1 MRKLLFIM
9 KKLIYL
15 FLTILLF
22 SCGGNDD
29 NSSNNVSIN
38 PPSWIQ
44 GVWINPEF
52 QSLGIRIGYEFKTD
66 NFCYVQSNINNCYK
80 EQVALF
86 ADADGDNAEVQE
98 NITND
103 SYSIDIRL
111 IGGTTSYVFEKVSNS
126 RILLKNANGQ
136 DQDTFLDRE

>member
-1 MRKLLFIM
+1 M
-9 KKLIYL
+9 KKYLLIYP
-15 FLTILLF
+15 LLALLIF
-22 SCGGNDD
+22 ACSDSD
-29 NSSNNVSIN
+29 SSSSNLSIN

-44 GVWINPEF
+44 GIWINSEL
-52 QSLGIRIGYEFKTD
+52 QSLGLRIGYEFKTD
-66 NFCYVQSNINNCYK
+66 NFCIVQSNVNNCYK

-86 ADADGDNAEVQE
+86 SDADGDNTNAEVQE

-103 SYSIDIRL
+103 GYSIDIRIL
-111 IGGTTSYVFEKVSNS
+111 GGTTSYVFEKVSNS